1 MSFLQLEGKTFLVM
15 GVANR
20 KSVAWKVAVTLEE
33 AGATV
38 IHSVRSEARK
48 ESTARLL
55 KDRSVYVCDVEF
67 PEQIERLAGEVARDH
82 GAIDGIV
89 HSIAFANYAE
99 GFKPFHETK
108 RADFLQATGISSFSL
123 VEIAQAFKPHLTP
136 KASVVAIG
144 ISSLTITAE
153 NYGYMSPIKAALESM
168 VRYLAKSFSKD
179 SEVRFNTVSPSLLK
193 TSASAGIPGYL
204 ESYLFAEKMTL
215 RKRALE
221 TQEVADVV
229 AFLLSPKSSGLNGT
243 GIVVDAGMSLNY
255 FDSELIQLAMR
266 PEQKNAEGKPDSDAQ
281 GEPGK

>member
-1 MSFLQLEGKTFLVM
+1 MSFLQLEGKTILVM

-20 KSVAWKVAVTLEE
+20 KSVAYRVAVTLEE

-38 IHSVRSEARK
+38 IHSVRSTARK
-48 ESTARLL
+48 ESTVRLL
-55 KDRSVYVCDVEF
+55 ADRAVYVCDVEF
-67 PEQIERLAGEVARDH
+67 PEQTERLAEEVARDH

-89 HSIAFANYAE
+89 HSIAFANYAD
-99 GFKPFHETK
+99 GFKPFHET
-108 RADFLQATGISSFSL
+108 RRTDFLQATGISSFSL
-123 VEIAQAFKPHLTP
+123 VEVANAFKPHLNP

-153 NYGYMSPIKAALESM
+153 NYGYMSPIKASLESA

-179 SEVRFNTVSPSLLK
+179 SEVRFNTVNPSLLK

-215 RKRALE
+215 RKRSLE

-229 AFLLSPKSSGLNGT
+229 AFLLSGRSSGLNGT
-243 GIVVDAGMSLNY
+243 GITVDAGMSLNY
-255 FDSELIQLAMR
+255 FDSELIRLAMR
-266 PEQKNAEGKPDSDAQ
+266 PEQKPETEGEGAAPREAKV
-281 GEPGK
+281 E

>member
-1 MSFLQLEGKTFLVM
+1 MSFLQLEGKTILVM

-20 KSVAWKVAVTLEE
+20 KSVAYRVAVTLEE
-33 AGATV
+33 AGAMV
-38 IHSVRSEARK
+38 VHSVRSAARK

-55 KDRSVYVCDVEF
+55 ADRAVYVCDVEF

-89 HSIAFANYAE
+89 HSIAFANYAD
-99 GFKPFHETK
+99 GFKPFHETR

-123 VEIAQAFKPHLTP
+123 VEMANAFKPHLNP

-153 NYGYMSPIKAALESM
+153 NYGYMSPIKASLESA

-179 SEVRFNTVSPSLLK
+179 SEVRFNTVNPSLLK

-215 RKRALE
+215 RKRSLE

-229 AFLLSPKSSGLNGT
+229 AFLLSGRSSGLNGT
-243 GIVVDAGMSLNY
+243 GITVDAGMSLNY
-255 FDSELIQLAMR
+255 FDSELIRLAMR
-266 PEQKNAEGKPDSDAQ
+266 PEQKPEIEGGDP
-281 GEPGK
+281 EPREAKEE